1 MKNIPAFPYFPV
13 QFDKEAKLFS
23 PAEVDA
29 LTSHLG
35 QAHTTDLIVISHGWN
50 NDMTEADALYEEF
63 FSNAA
68 DLVAKGKVPAVAG
81 RKFAVMGVLW
91 PSKKF
96 ADKELIPSGAA
107 GIASTIE
114 VAELRTKLDALADA
128 FDTLDATGKIQQL
141 KALLPKLE
149 DSDAACREFAEVA
162 RSLVQP
168 STGDDEDGS
177 RDFMTMKPLDL
188 FKALTQPISYVA
200 VQAPDTSGGA
210 AGLGIGIGI
219 ETGNAAGLGDFVS
232 GVLSGARNL
241 LNLTT
246 YYQMKERA
254 GRIGAEGVNP
264 ILRQIRAA
272 HPALRIH
279 LVGHSFGGRVVTA
292 AVAGVDDATVLSA
305 NSMSLLQAAF
315 SHHGFATNWD
325 GKGGNGFFRRVVGR
339 NAISGPVI
347 ITCTSNDRAVGIAY
361 PIASLVA
368 GQTAAGL
375 GDKDSKY
382 GGIGRNGAQKTPEA
396 VDSEMVEDGAPY
408 ALQPGKLHNLNADE
422 FVKDHGDVS
431 NPCVAYAVLSAVAAT

>member
-1 MKNIPAFPYFPV
+1 MKNFPAFQYFPIK
-13 QFDKEAKLFS
+13 FNKEAKLFS

-29 LTSHLG
+29 LTHHLDQVG
-35 QAHTTDLIVISHGWN
+35 TTDLIVISHGWN
-50 NDMTEADALYEEF
+50 NDMAEADALYEDF

-68 DLVAKGKVPAVAG
+68 ALLANGKVPALAD
-81 RKFAVMGVLW
+81 RTFAVMGVLW

-107 GIASTIE
+107 GITSAVE

-128 FDTLDATGKIQQL
+128 FDALDAPGKIQQL

-149 DSDAACREFAEVA
+149 DSDKACREFAEIA
-162 RSLVQP
+162 RALVQP
-168 STGDDEDGS
+168 NTEDDDDGS
-177 RDFMTMKPLDL
+177 RDFVMMKPLDL
-188 FKALTQPISYVA
+188 FKALAQPISYVA
-200 VQAPDTSGGA
+200 VEPPDTSGGA
-210 AGLGIGIGI
+210 AGFGIGI

-254 GRIGAEGVNP
+254 GRTGAEGVNP

-315 SHHGFATNWD
+315 SHHGFAMNWD
-325 GKGGNGFFRRVVGR
+325 GKGGNGFFRRVVGK

-375 GDKDSKY
+375 GDKHSKY

-396 VDSEMVEDGAPY
+396 VDSKMVEEGVPY
-408 ALQPGKLHNLNADE
+408 ALQPGKLHNLNADA
-422 FVKDHGDVS
+422 FIKDHGDVS
-431 NPCVAYAVLSAVAAT
+431 NPRVAYAVLSAVAAT

>member
-1 MKNIPAFPYFPV
+1 MKNIPGFPYFPV
-13 QFDKEAKLFS
+13 QFNKEATVVS
-23 PAEVDA
+23 QAEVEA
-29 LTSHLG
+29 LTRHLG
-35 QAHTTDLIVISHGWN
+35 QAGTTDLIVISHGWN
-50 NDMTEADALYEEF
+50 NDMAEADALYEEF
-63 FSNAA
+63 FSNAT
-68 DLVAKGKVPAVAG
+68 DLLAKGKVPAIAG

-107 GIASTIE
+107 GIASTVE
-114 VAELRTKLDALADA
+114 VAELRTKLDELADA
-128 FDTLDATGKIQQL
+128 FDALDATAKIQQL
-141 KALLPKLE
+141 KALLPRLE

-162 RSLVQP
+162 RALVQP
-168 STGDDEDGS
+168 NTGDDEDGS
-177 RDFMTMKPLDL
+177 RDFMTMKPLEL
-188 FKALTQPISYVA
+188 FRALTQPISFVA

-210 AGLGIGIGI
+210 AGLEVGI
-219 ETGNAAGLGDFVS
+219 ETGNAAGFGDFVS

-264 ILRQIRAA
+264 ILRRICAA

-305 NSMSLLQAAF
+305 NSVSLLQAAF

-325 GKGGNGFFRRVVGR
+325 GKGGDGFFRRVVGR

-347 ITCTSNDRAVGIAY
+347 ITCTSNDKAVGIAY

-396 VDSEMVEDGAPY
+396 VDSEMVEAGNSY
-408 ALQPGKLHNLNADE
+408 ALRPGKLHNLNADA
-422 FVKDHGDVS
+422 FIKDHGDVR
-431 NPCVAYAVLSAVAAT
+431 NPRVAYAVLSAVAAT

>member
-35 QAHTTDLIVISHGWN
+35 QARTTDLIVVSHGWN
-50 NDMTEADALYEEF
+50 NDMAEADALYEAF

-68 DLVAKGKVPAVAG
+68 DLLAEGKVPAIAG
-81 RKFAVMGVLW
+81 RTFSVMGVLW

-107 GIASTIE
+107 GIASTVE
-114 VAELRTKLDALADA
+114 VAELRTKLDALNDA

-162 RSLVQP
+162 RALVQP
-168 STGDDEDGS
+168 STRDDEDGS
-177 RDFMTMKPLDL
+177 SDFMTMKALDL

-210 AGLGIGIGI
+210 AGLGIGV

-254 GRIGAEGVNP
+254 GRIGAEGGKPDPSPNP
-264 ILRQIRAA
+264 RRKPSASDSSRGPQLRRPCR
-272 HPALRIH
+272 HC
-279 LVGHSFGGRVVTA
+279 GR
-292 AVAGVDDATVLSA
+292 
-305 NSMSLLQAAF
+305 
-315 SHHGFATNWD
+315 
-325 GKGGNGFFRRVVGR
+325 GR
-339 NAISGPVI
+339 
-347 ITCTSNDRAVGIAY
+347 
-361 PIASLVA
+361 
-368 GQTAAGL
+368 GQ
-375 GDKDSKY
+375 
-382 GGIGRNGAQKTPEA
+382 
-396 VDSEMVEDGAPY
+396 
-408 ALQPGKLHNLNADE
+408 
-422 FVKDHGDVS
+422 
-431 NPCVAYAVLSAVAAT
+431 

>member
-35 QAHTTDLIVISHGWN
+35 QADTTDLIVISHGWN
-50 NDMTEADALYEEF
+50 NDMAEADALYEEF

-68 DLVAKGKVPAVAG
+68 DLLAKGKVPAVAG
-81 RKFAVMGVLW
+81 RTFAVMGVLW

-107 GIASTIE
+107 GIASTVE
-114 VAELRTKLDALADA
+114 VAELRTKLDALNDA
-128 FDTLDATGKIQQL
+128 FDTLNATGKIQQL

-162 RSLVQP
+162 RALVQP
-168 STGDDEDGS
+168 TTGDDEDGLS
-177 RDFMTMKPLDL
+177 DFMTMKPLDL

-210 AGLGIGIGI
+210 AGLGIGV

-254 GRIGAEGVNP
+254 GRVGAEGVNP

-279 LVGHSFGGRVVTA
+279 LAGHSFGGRVVTA

-325 GKGGNGFFRRVVGR
+325 GKGGNGFFRRVVK
-339 NAISGPVI
+339 AISGPVI

-396 VDSEMVEDGAPY
+396 VDSEMVEEGAPY
-408 ALQPGKLHNLNADE
+408 ALQPGKLHNLNADA
-422 FVKDHGDVS
+422 FIKDHGDVS
-431 NPCVAYAVLSAVAAT
+431 NRRVAYAVLSAVAAT